1 MVSPPWLTETA
12 WDKEEIMKEYI
23 TPKINVLTID
33 NDVIT
38 ASFGNLLPRPGGDDT
53 PPEDLGGDKMDW

>member
-1 MVSPPWLTETA
+1 
-12 WDKEEIMKEYI
+12 MKEYI

-38 ASFGNLLPRPGGDDT
+38 ASFGNLLPLPGGDDT
-53 PPEDLGGDKMDW
+53 PPEDLGGGKFDW